1 MKTTRTTFT
10 PVLEPNP
17 HLRCRK
23 THPDDT
29 SLWFAGASPK
39 IWCGRK
45 RKHKDRCAAF
55 DMTGDVVSVYVG
67 E

>member
-1 MKTTRTTFT
+1 MKTTRTPFT

-23 THPDDT
+23 IHPDEPW
-29 SLWFAGASPK
+29 L
-39 IWCGRK
+39 WCGRN
-45 RKHKDRCAAF
+45 RKHKNRCAAF
-55 DMTGDVVSVYVG
+55 DITGDVVSVYVG